1 MKAYLEKLC
10 TTADS
15 PLTARHMVREY
26 LQARILQSLQ
36 RAGAMQTLAFHGGTA
51 LRFLYDIPRYSEDL
65 DFTLERMP
73 EAYDFRE
80 YLQQIKHDL
89 LAEGYTLDFKINDKR
104 VVHKAFVR
112 FRGLLYELGLSPHK
126 TQVFAVKL
134 EVDTNPPDGAVL
146 STTSLKRHVALNLQ
160 HHDRA
165 SLFAG
170 KLHAVLQRVYV
181 KGRDIFDLWW
191 YLSQSEWPEPNLNQ
205 LNHALAQSG
214 WTGPQLSPDNWRK
227 YVRQRIEPLD
237 WKKEVSGDIEAFV
250 IVSDWEEE
258 LTKTSLLTLLERGL

>member
-1 MKAYLEKLC
+1 M
-10 TTADS
+10 S
-15 PLTARHMVREY
+15 
-26 LQARILQSLQ
+26 
-36 RAGAMQTLAFHGGTA
+36 A
-51 LRFLYDIPRYSEDL
+51 LRLPL
-65 DFTLERMP
+65 
-73 EAYDFRE
+73 
-80 YLQQIKHDL
+80 
-89 LAEGYTLDFKINDKR
+89 GDKR

-126 TQVFAVKL
+126 TQVFAIKL
-134 EVDTNPPDGAVL
+134 EVDTNPPDGALL
-146 STTSLKRHVALNLQ
+146 STTSLKPYRAGRLAPHVALNLQ

-191 YLSQSEWPEPNLNQ
+191 YLSQPEWPEPNLNQ
-205 LNHALAQSG
+205 LNHALMQSG
-214 WTGPQLSPDNWRK
+214 WTGPQLSPDNWRE

-250 IVSDWEEE
+250 IVSDWEKE
-258 LTKTSLLTLLERGL
+258 LTKASLLTLLER